1 MRKYIIQK
9 KVRYYNKENVMKKIL
24 LQSSLSKFVAHAGI
38 ASRRKV
44 VDLIRQGLIK
54 VNGKTI
60 KEPGYKLHPN
70 DKVTYQDQALK
81 IAPQKIYIL
90 INKPKDYIT
99 TVADEKGRK
108 TVMDLIKDAIGQ
120 RLYPVGRL
128 DRNTTGL
135 LIVTNDGEF
144 AQKLSHPRYGVQK
157 TYAVTLNKILHKD
170 DYEKI
175 KEGLQLADGFIKVD
189 AIQYA
194 AKLPRN
200 HIKVSLHSG
209 KNRIVRRI
217 FEHLDYDVIKLDRI
231 EYAGLTKRGLLVG
244 DWRYLTDDEVE
255 GLRNGA

>member
-1 MRKYIIQK
+1 
-9 KVRYYNKENVMKKIL
+9 MKKKIA
-24 LQSSLSKFVAHAGI
+24 LQTSLSKFVAQAGI

-54 VNGKTI
+54 VNGAII
-60 KEPGYKLHPN
+60 KEPGYKLQS
-70 DKVTYQDQALK
+70 DDRVTYHDQVLK
-81 IAPQKIYIL
+81 VAKQKIYIL

-99 TVADEKGRK
+99 TVSDEKGRK
-108 TVMDLIKDAIGQ
+108 TVMDIIKNAIGQ

-135 LIVTNDGEF
+135 LILTNDGQF
-144 AQKLSHPRYGVQK
+144 AQKLSHPRYEVQK
-157 TYAVTLNKILHKD
+157 TYAVTLNRILHKD

-175 KEGLQLADGFIKVD
+175 KEGFDLEDGFIKVD

-194 AKLPRN
+194 ARSPRS
-200 HIKVSLHSG
+200 HIKVVLHSG

-217 FEHLDYDVIKLDRI
+217 FEHLGYEVVKLDRM

-255 GLRNGA
+255 SLSNGG